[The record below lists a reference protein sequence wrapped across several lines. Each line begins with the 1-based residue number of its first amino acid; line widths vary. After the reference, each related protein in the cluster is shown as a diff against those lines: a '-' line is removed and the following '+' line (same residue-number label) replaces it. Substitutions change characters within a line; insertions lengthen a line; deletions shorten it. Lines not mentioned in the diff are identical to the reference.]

1 MIPLGKAVIPA
12 LVGLA
17 FSAMSL
23 AAGPLSDALQ
33 AARGGDW
40 TQAQRLSLRLPPE
53 QRDVVAWTSLRAGKG
68 EWSYYREFL
77 ARNPDWPGLRLLRR
91 AGEGSI
97 PENAEPR
104 DVIAYFAAEPPQTG
118 TGSLR
123 LAAAL
128 RATGQNAEAT
138 EVVVNAWKTM
148 PMSANETSEH
158 LRLYWSEVTPHNLA
172 RLDKMLWD
180 GRTSAAKRMFD
191 IVPEGWQRLADARI
205 ALRTATPG
213 VDGFIARVPTA
224 LAEDPGLAYERFE
237 WRARKGRFESAAE
250 ILAARSVSADALG
263 EPEKWANR
271 RRGLARDFMRDDK
284 NRAAYELASKHFLTD
299 GRHYADLEWLSG
311 FLALRKLDDPETALR
326 HFRNFRAA
334 VLTPISLA
342 RAGYWEGRALEALG
356 RTEDA
361 KVAYMF
367 AAEYQTAFYG
377 QLAAERAGL
386 PTDPAVV
393 GKESYPAWASTP
405 YAASSVFIAGDAL
418 MREGERDLAER
429 FFRHLAERLTADE
442 VGSLA
447 QYTLDNG
454 EPHLALRLAKFAAS
468 RGEVLHRP
476 YHPIA
481 ELGAGLPVNRAL
493 ALAVARRESE
503 FDPVVISPAGARGMM
518 QLMPGTAKEMAR
530 ALGEPYSLGRLLTD
544 PAQNARFGS
553 AYLDRLIDEFGEN
566 LMLVAIG
573 YNAGPGR
580 ARSWPER
587 FGNPRG
593 MSEDEIVDW
602 IEHIPF
608 RETRSYVMRV
618 AESRGVYGMRLA
630 GEPGPWAVVERL
642 TAN

>member
-1 MIPLGKAVIPA
+1 MILLGRTIIPA
-12 LVGLA
+12 LVGLVL
-17 FSAMSL
+17 SAASL
-23 AAGPLSDALQ
+23 SASPLSDALQ

-40 TQAQRLSLRLPPE
+40 TQAQRLSLRLPAE
-53 QRDVVAWTSLRAGKG
+53 QRDVVAWSSLRAGKG

-77 ARNPDWPGLRLLRR
+77 SRNPDWPGLRLMRR

-97 PENAEPR
+97 PDTALPA
-104 DVIAYFAAEPPQTG
+104 DIVAYFAAEPPQTG
-118 TGSLR
+118 AGSLR

-128 RATGQNAEAT
+128 RATGQTTEAS
-138 EVVVNAWKTM
+138 EVIVRAWKTM
-148 PMSANETSEH
+148 PMSAAETSEF
-158 LRLYWSEVTPHNLA
+158 LRLYWSEVTPHNIE
-172 RLDKMLWD
+172 RLDRLLWD
-180 GRTSAAKRMFD
+180 GRTSAARRMFD
-191 IVPEGWQRLADARI
+191 LVPDGWQRLAEARI

-213 VDGFIARVPTA
+213 VDGFITRVPTE
-224 LAEDPGLAYERFE
+224 LAEDAGLAYERFE

-250 ILAARSVSADALG
+250 ILAARSVSAEALG
-263 EPEKWANR
+263 EPENWANR

-284 NRAAYELASKHFLTD
+284 NRAAYELASKHFLTE

-326 HFRNFRAA
+326 HFRNFRVA

-356 RTEDA
+356 RNEDA
-361 KVAYMF
+361 KAAYMF

-386 PTDPAVV
+386 PTDPGVV
-393 GKESYPAWASTP
+393 GTESYPAWASTP
-405 YAASSVFIAGDAL
+405 YATSSVFIAGDAL

-429 FFRHLAERLTADE
+429 FFRHLAERLTAEE

-447 QYTLDNG
+447 QYTLDEG
-454 EPHLALRLAKFAAS
+454 DPHIALRLAKYAAS

-518 QLMPGTAKEMAR
+518 QLMPGTAREMAR
-530 ALGEPYSLGRLLTD
+530 ALGEPYDLSRLLTD
-544 PAQNARFGS
+544 
-553 AYLDRLIDEFGEN
+553 
-566 LMLVAIG
+566 
-573 YNAGPGR
+573 
-580 ARSWPER
+580 
-587 FGNPRG
+587 
-593 MSEDEIVDW
+593 
-602 IEHIPF
+602 
-608 RETRSYVMRV
+608 
-618 AESRGVYGMRLA
+618 
-630 GEPGPWAVVERL
+630 
-642 TAN
+642 

>member
-1 MIPLGKAVIPA
+1 MIPFVKVVIPA
-12 LVGLA
+12 LVGLVV
-17 FSAMSL
+17 SSL
-23 AAGPLSDALQ
+23 SLSAGPLSDALQ

-40 TQAQRLSLRLPPE
+40 TQAQRLSLRLPTE
-53 QRDVVAWTSLRAGKG
+53 QRDVVAWSSLRAGKG
-68 EWSYYREFL
+68 EWSYYRDFL

-97 PENAEPR
+97 PDNALDR
-104 DVIAYFAAEPPQTG
+104 DVLAYFAAEPPQTG

-128 RATGQNAEAT
+128 RNTGKLAEAKQ
-138 EVVVNAWKTM
+138 EVVRAWKTM
-148 PMSANETSEH
+148 PMSANESAEF
-158 LRLYWSEVTPHNLA
+158 LRLYWSDVTPHNID
-172 RLDKMLWD
+172 RLDRLLWD
-180 GRTSAAKRMFD
+180 GRTSAARRMFD
-191 IVPEGWQRLADARI
+191 LVPEGWQRLADARI
-205 ALRTATPG
+205 ALRTAAPG
-213 VDGFIARVPTA
+213 VDAFIARIPTE
-224 LAEDPGLAYERFE
+224 LAEHPGLAYERFE

-250 ILAARSVSADALG
+250 VLAVRSVSAEALG
-263 EPEKWANR
+263 EPENWANR

-284 NRAAYELASKHFLTD
+284 DRAAYELASKHFLTE

-311 FLALRKLDDPETALR
+311 FLALRKLDDPEAALG
-326 HFRNFRAA
+326 HFRRFRAA
-334 VLTPISLA
+334 VFTPISLA

-361 KVAYMF
+361 RAAYMF

-393 GKESYPAWASTP
+393 GEENYPAWNTTP
-405 YAASSVFIAGDAL
+405 YAFSSVFIAGDAL

-429 FFRHLAERLTADE
+429 FFRHLAERLTAEE

-447 QYTLDNG
+447 QYALDNN
-454 EPHLALRLAKFAAS
+454 EPHIALRLAKYAAS

-518 QLMPGTAKEMAR
+518 QLMPGTAREMAR
-530 ALGEPYSLGRLLTD
+530 VLGEPYSLGRLLTD

-566 LMLVAIG
+566 LTLVAIG

-630 GEPGPWAVVERL
+630 GKAEPWSVVDRL
-642 TAN
+642 TAQ